1 MLVHIVEDWEIIEEY
16 GTEQQT
22 IYQILAAEEE
32 KTVVNVIAGR
42 IGFKKAF
49 DNPADPLINRIIEF
63 CRSQNYVKFNQN
75 VNADLFFE

>member
-1 MLVHIVEDWEIIEEY
+1 MVHIVEDWEIIEEY

-49 DNPADPLINRIIEF
+49 DNSTDPLINRIIEF
-63 CRSQNYVKFNQN
+63 CRSQNCVKFNQN
-75 VNADLFFE
+75 VNADQFFK